1 MISDKINLKINP
13 TLLVNLTFCFLPISF
28 IFGNLITNINTLLL
42 CVLGIFHL
50 KSKILE
56 IKFDRTIKIIFLFF
70 LVIFFSTS
78 LSFLKS
84 FYLKDILR
92 LTLKKSKYLFTLIY
106 CWLEKI
112 LLKK

>member
-13 TLLVNLTFCFLPISF
+13 TLLINLTFCFLPISF

-56 IKFDRTIKIIFLFF
+56 IKFDRIIKIIFLFF

-84 FYLKDILR
+84 FYLKNILR
-92 LTLKKSKYLFTLIY
+92 FTLKKI
-106 CWLEKI
+106 
-112 LLKK
+112 

>member
-1 MISDKINLKINP
+1 M
-13 TLLVNLTFCFLPISF
+13 TLFTNVAFSFFPLSF
-28 IFGNLITNINTLLL
+28 ILGNPSTNINLVLFCT
-42 CVLGIFHL
+42 LGIFHL

-92 LTLKKSKYLFTLIY
+92 LTLKKI
-106 CWLEKI
+106 
-112 LLKK
+112 

>member
-1 MISDKINLKINP
+1 MILSYKNGEKNIYVEMISDKINLKINF
-13 TLLVNLTFCFLPISF
+13 TFTCKSYFFAFLPISF

-70 LVIFFSTS
+70 FSNLFF
-78 LSFLKS
+78 LQV
-84 FYLKDILR
+84 
-92 LTLKKSKYLFTLIY
+92 
-106 CWLEKI
+106 
-112 LLKK
+112 